1 MSVENKNASN
11 LLHRLSSADPGPAWA
26 EFLDQFNGLI
36 MATINQ
42 FEHDTDRRDDC
53 FLHVC
58 EKLCDHECKRLLS
71 FDTTGDA
78 SFSHWLST
86 VVFNLCVDWHR
97 AEYGRATV
105 IPAIAAL
112 PAFDRMVYRMCHE
125 QGQSRDECF
134 QFLKADFPELTVEG
148 VTNSLQRIHR
158 LLTPRQR
165 WQIGVRGHRRLGTQ
179 PGSMLSAYE
188 HAFDPGAGP
197 ESLAADDEKTFELQ
211 AALRHISP
219 EHRLLL
225 HLRFQEGL
233 TFQQISVIGDYGN
246 ARRARRQVKG
256 ALDQLQLSL
265 SKQQRNKNR
274 KT

>member
-36 MATINQ
+36 MATIIQ

-58 EKLCDHECKRLLS
+58 EKLCDHECRRLLS
-71 FDTTGDA
+71 FNPTGDA

-112 PAFDRMVYRMCHE
+112 PAFDRTVYRMCHE
-125 QGQSRDECF
+125 QGQSRDECV
-134 QFLKADFPELTVEG
+134 QSLKADFPELTVEG
-148 VTNSLQRIHR
+148 VANSLQRIHR

-179 PGSMLSAYE
+179 PGSSFS
-188 HAFDPGAGP
+188 AFDSGAEP
-197 ESLAADDEKTFELQ
+197 ETNAADDEELL
-211 AALRHISP
+211 ALQTGMGQISP
-219 EHRLLL
+219 KYRLLL
-225 HLRFQEGL
+225 HLRYQEGL
-233 TFQQISVIGDYGN
+233 TFQQIAAIGDYGN
-246 ARRARRQVKG
+246 ARRARRQVKR
-256 ALDQLQLSL
+256 ALDQLQKSL
-265 SKQQRNKNR
+265 EKQQGIKNR

>member
-1 MSVENKNASN
+1 
-11 LLHRLSSADPGPAWA
+11 
-26 EFLDQFNGLI
+26 
-36 MATINQ
+36 
-42 FEHDTDRRDDC
+42 
-53 FLHVC
+53 
-58 EKLCDHECKRLLS
+58 LS

-112 PAFDRMVYRMCHE
+112 PAFDRTVYRMCHE

-134 QFLKADFPELTVEG
+134 QTLKADFPELTVEG

-158 LLTPRQR
+158 FLTPRQR

-179 PGSMLSAYE
+179 PGSRLSSYE
-188 HAFDPGAGP
+188 HAFDPGEGP
-197 ESLAADDEKTFELQ
+197 EALAAGDEELLTLHT
-211 AALRHISP
+211 ALRQSSP

-225 HLRFQEGL
+225 HLRYQEGL
-233 TFQQISVIGDYGN
+233 TFQQIAAIGDYGN
-246 ARRARRQVKG
+246 ARRARRQVKR
-256 ALDQLQLSL
+256 AMEELQKSL
-265 SKQQRNKNR
+265 EKQQGKKNR